1 MKRKIYFILLIV
13 TCVSIATPVF
23 AAGPMFGDTH
33 ELVGDPVPNDHGSC
47 TQEYTVS
54 SPFLWISYNTKTYY
68 AEDVSCL
75 Q

>member
-1 MKRKIYFILLIV
+1 
-13 TCVSIATPVF
+13 
-23 AAGPMFGDTH
+23 MFGDTH

-54 SPFLWISYNTKTYY
+54 SHFLWFSYNTKTYY
-68 AEDVSCL
+68 AEDVSCM